1 LRVESRE
8 WRVKVDKCEMETG
21 NLGLSVGKPYK
32 IDFKKTIGRMP
43 STVSSIIVFI
53 FSLFFLFPF
62 YWMITSSFKLETVAA
77 KIPPDWIPLNP
88 TFENYR
94 ILFFEH
100 PVFRW
105 YANSIGVSLAT
116 TLAVVLVSSMAG
128 YVLAKK
134 NFTGK
139 MVVFWMLIV
148 TMTLPKQI
156 LLVPLFM
163 FMKNLRLFDNLIGLV
178 LPWVGWPFG
187 VFLLKQYM
195 QTIPSELLEASRIDG
210 CSEIRTFA
218 QVVLPVAKPGIGA
231 LAIFIFMMSWND
243 YMWQLILLNTKDNF
257 TIPLAIAKLSATGE
271 KMLNFGL
278 LMAGACLASLPMFLI
293 FIFFQKYFQKGLTMG
308 ALKG

>member
-1 LRVESRE
+1 MA
-8 WRVKVDKCEMETG
+8 DMCEIKIRDSK
-21 NLGLSVGKPYK
+21 LSVGKSRGTEL
-32 IDFKKTIGRMP
+32 KKTVDAIP
-43 STVSSIIVFI
+43 SIVSSVVVFI
-53 FSLFFLFPF
+53 FSVFFLFPF
-62 YWMITSSFKLETVAA
+62 YWMITSSFKMETVTA
-77 KIPPDWIPLNP
+77 KIPPDWIPINP
-88 TFENYR
+88 TLENYR

-100 PVFRW
+100 PIFRW

-116 TLAVVLVSSMAG
+116 TIMVVLVSSMAG

-139 MVVFWMLIV
+139 MIIFWMLIV

-156 LLVPLFM
+156 LLVPLFIL
-163 FMKNLRLFDNLIGLV
+163 MKNLRLFDSLIGLV
-178 LPWVGWPFG
+178 LPWIGWPFG

-218 QVVLPVAKPGIGA
+218 QIVLPVAKPGIGA

-243 YMWQLILLNTKDNF
+243 YMWQLILLNTKDNL
-257 TIPLAIAKLSATGE
+257 TIPLAVARLASTGE

-278 LMAGACLASLPMFLI
+278 LMAGACLASLPMFLV
-293 FIFFQKYFQKGLTMG
+293 FIFFQKYFQRGLTMG
-308 ALKG
+308 AVKG